1 MSRRPPVARLLLVAA
16 VVCAALA
23 VPLDRGGVQGSGG
36 AFAVDNAV
44 VVHTDYDARLITV
57 TVAMAFY
64 SRSCS
69 AGTSC
74 AVSAADIARIVGAI
88 EHYWKGFNYKCFK
101 VVVKVVPRT
110 VASQAEA
117 GPAEVDV
124 GLDYTPMSGVRS
136 FVRAVGE
143 PDQYLSD
150 DPAARVRP
158 QHDPSQPTTW
168 AAHTEFETIWAHE
181 FGHILGLQDNY
192 DSNDNTKLLPGAAED
207 LMYASRR
214 AYVSQEM
221 IDRVVRRSGKVD
233 EKKMKCGYQF
243 EFSGSGETRYGT
255 HGPIE
260 GDPVTVNYHY
270 WGLLCPGS
278 REWQI
283 WEHVDSQGPWGD
295 GPTSETGRPGPGSF
309 PVTATFDDNG
319 MMIASSWEGYQ
330 LEAET
335 LTGSYFTL
343 SPPQHPTSLTAH
355 ITAGDNRYYLPPVS
369 VPVKPMDGSFGPCED
384 GS

>member
-1 MSRRPPVARLLLVAA
+1 MSRRHPVARLLLVAA
-16 VVCAALA
+16 VVCGALA
-23 VPLDRGGVQGSGG
+23 VPFDRGGVQGSGG
-36 AFAVDNAV
+36 AFAVDSAV
-44 VVHTDYDARLITV
+44 VVHTDYDARVITV

-74 AVSAADIARIVGAI
+74 AVSAADIARITAAI
-88 EHYWKGFNYKCFK
+88 ELYWKGFNYKCFK
-101 VVVKVVPRT
+101 VVVKIVPRA

-158 QHDPSQPTTW
+158 QHDPSEPTTW
-168 AAHTEFETIWAHE
+168 AAQTDFPTIWAHE

-192 DSNDNTKLLPGAAED
+192 ASNDNTKLLPGAAED

-243 EFSGSGETRYGT
+243 EFSGSGPTQY
-255 HGPIE
+255 
-260 GDPVTVNYHY
+260 GDPPANDVTVSYHY

-283 WEHVDSQGPWGD
+283 WEHVESEGPGG
-295 GPTSETGRPGPGSF
+295 GPSSETGRPGPGSF
-309 PVTATFDDNG
+309 PVIATFDDNG
-319 MMIASSWEGYQ
+319 MMIASSWNGHQIY
-330 LEAET
+330 AET
-335 LTGSYFTL
+335 LTGSQFTL
-343 SPPQHPTSLTAH
+343 SPPQHPTTLTAR
-355 ITAGDNRYYLPPVS
+355 ISAGDSRYHLPPVS
-369 VPVKPMDGSFGPCED
+369 VPVKPMDGSFGPCKD